1 MGDPILADRPHR
13 NLQESFKR
21 YAIGPF
27 ELDADRHVL
36 TLAGE
41 PLALGPR
48 VVDTLTALAERA
60 GEVVT
65 KDELLD
71 RVWAGE
77 DVNESNAAQSVYTL
91 RKVLRAHGLGA
102 AIATVPRRGYRLT
115 APVELIAPAP
125 RAPLP
130 VRPPDAARRPNRW
143 LTAAFAL
150 TLAVLGAVPAERAL
164 PRPPA
169 APPGAVA
176 PLSARGAEL
185 YRLGRYYWNL
195 RTPAGL
201 AKSARL
207 FAAVTA
213 SDPRSALGYAGLADA
228 ELMIAD
234 YAEDHAKGAP
244 HLARAAAEIRTA
256 LALDA
261 ASAPAHASLAM
272 LRFVQHDV
280 RGSDAEF
287 RRAIALDPSYPV
299 AHHWYGTTLMQR
311 GRLADASRELRTAIA
326 LEPVSTATGAWL
338 AEASYFSRRYAD
350 AIAYAR
356 LALDLDPHR
365 GGALRRLGLAYELA
379 GDVPHAIAA
388 FERMRGSAETSDAP
402 ALLAEAYARAGRLN
416 DARKALREAVRVHAG
431 RADTAFALL
440 ALGERA
446 RGLAILRTRPP
457 SNMKSEAPELRDPR
471 LQPFL
476 SALYPP
482 ARARSSG

>member
-1 MGDPILADRPHR
+1 M
-13 NLQESFKR
+13 
-21 YAIGPF
+21 
-27 ELDADRHVL
+27 
-36 TLAGE
+36 
-41 PLALGPR
+41 
-48 VVDTLTALAERA
+48 VDTLAALAERA

-71 RVWAGE
+71 RVWPGE

-91 RKVLRAHGLGA
+91 RKVLRAHGLGS

-115 APVELIAPAP
+115 TPVELIAEAP

-130 VRPPDAARRPNRW
+130 VRPLRVGPPAAAAPSRW
-143 LTAAFAL
+143 LTAAFVL

-169 APPGAVA
+169 AAHRAAVA
-176 PLSARGAEL
+176 LSPRGAEL

-207 FAAVTA
+207 FAAVTT
-213 SDPRSALGYAGLADA
+213 SDPRSALGYTGQADA

-234 YAEDHAKGAP
+234 YAHDDAKGSP
-244 HLARAAAEIRTA
+244 RLARAAAKIRTA

-261 ASAPAHASLAM
+261 DSAPAHASLAM
-272 LRFVQHDV
+272 LRFVQHDL
-280 RGSDAEF
+280 RGSEAEF

-299 AHHWYGTTLMQR
+299 AHHWYGTTLMER

-326 LEPVSTATGAWL
+326 LDPVSAATGAWL

-388 FERMRGSAETSDAP
+388 FERMRGGAEASDAP
-402 ALLAEAYARAGRLN
+402 ALLAEAYARAGRVN
-416 DARKALREAVRVHAG
+416 DARKALREAVRLHA
-431 RADTAFALL
+431 DQVDIAFALL

-446 RGLAILRTRPP
+446 RGLAILRARPA
-457 SNMKSEAPELRDPR
+457 SKMKSEMPEIRDPR

-476 SALYPP
+476 SALYPSP
-482 ARARSSG
+482 RTGSQG